1 MGPTRD
7 LGAVE
12 IGRRENAAAA
22 RVPVKGRAPRS
33 APVKA
38 KRALAGR
45 TLASL
50 IVLFVVPRFGPLA
63 AGAESVTAGFCSDEA
78 ARGILT
84 RRGLPPPC
92 GRARRASPCF
102 HAKPQ

>member
-63 AGAESVTAGFCSDEA
+63 AVAESVTRWVWLRRSS
-78 ARGILT
+78 ARNPHPPWASTTLRQGSGRL
-84 RRGLPPPC
+84 GLFF
-92 GRARRASPCF
+92 A
-102 HAKPQ
+102 